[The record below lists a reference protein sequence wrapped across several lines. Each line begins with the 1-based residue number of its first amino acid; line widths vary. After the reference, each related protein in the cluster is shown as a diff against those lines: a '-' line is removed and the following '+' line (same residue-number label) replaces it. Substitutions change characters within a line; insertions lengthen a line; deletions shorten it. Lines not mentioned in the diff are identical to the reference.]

1 MYRARGE
8 RGFTNPQ
15 NAHQPRTRFRV
26 LTGLLH
32 CRSGGETVFMYF
44 APGRP
49 QIGIGGKER
58 GFMPGLPGS
67 RKIMVVDDEET
78 IADTLALIFSS
89 NGYDARSAYS
99 AEQAL
104 EMLEEWRPDLAIIDV
119 VLPGMNGIEFAIFLK
134 ASYPD
139 VHFLLFSGQPGTGG
153 LLEEAKK
160 KGYLFEIL
168 AKPLHPTFMLATV
181 ANMLSAPPGDM
192 SHLTN

>member
-1 MYRARGE
+1 
-8 RGFTNPQ
+8 
-15 NAHQPRTRFRV
+15 
-26 LTGLLH
+26 
-32 CRSGGETVFMYF
+32 
-44 APGRP
+44 
-49 QIGIGGKER
+49 
-58 GFMPGLPGS
+58 MPGLPGS
-67 RKIMVVDDEET
+67 RRIMVVDDEET

-104 EMLEEWRPDLAIIDV
+104 EMLEEWRPDVAIIDV
-119 VLPGMNGIEFAIFLK
+119 VLPAMNGIEFAIFLK

-181 ANMLSAPPGDM
+181 ANMLSAPPPDM
-192 SHLTN
+192 SQLPN